1 MVYDEYFS
9 PYADP
14 RPRSGRPLTTLLL
27 ALVLVAAGYA
37 AYRDGL
43 FSSSTPLVTASSGRL
58 TPYKDHG
65 VHLSA
70 VSRRGRP
77 ELWYR
82 VVLADAPIGTKLSLA
97 CDWIDPAGEVVHRNR
112 YRTRAIERPTWP
124 THARLRLGPSSP
136 TGTWTVRLSM
146 DGRVLHA
153 TTFEVRD

>member
-9 PYADP
+9 PDAVP
-14 RPRSGRPLTTLLL
+14 RPRTGRPWTTTLLAL
-27 ALVLVAAGYA
+27 ALVVTGYG
-37 AYRDGL
+37 AYRTVP
-43 FSSSTPLVTASSGRL
+43 FRSSTPLVTASSGRI
-58 TPYKDHG
+58 TPDEDHG
-65 VHLSA
+65 GNLSA

-82 VVLADAPIGTKLSLA
+82 VILADAPIGTKLSLA
-97 CDWIDPAGEVVHRNR
+97 CDWIGPAGEVEHRNR
-112 YRTRAIERPTWP
+112 YKTRAIERPTWP

-136 TGTWTVRLSM
+136 TGTWTVRLSL